1 VKLLNSL
8 VSAARGALW
17 LVRAGGLREQMR
29 QIVQVQDLHRCW
41 QSGDLRCYEQRVFS
55 QNGEDGIIKE
65 ILHRIGVKHG
75 LFVEIGVEDGR
86 ECNCARLVREAGWS
100 GVFLEA
106 MPEMWANLQE
116 NYRAFPG
123 VRCKQA
129 AVTSRNIEQLLA
141 AHDVPD
147 DFDLLSIDIDGN
159 DYWVWQAV
167 QRWQPRVVVIEYNAA
182 FPPPTRWV
190 MEENV
195 DHRWDGT
202 NYYGASLTSLVLL
215 GRQKGYT
222 LVGTDSRGINAF
234 FVRCELVS
242 PEQFLDT
249 ALYYHYAPLNHPLLP
264 NGHPHRSG
272 PFVQI

>member
-1 VKLLNSL
+1 VKLLNAL

-17 LVRAGGLREQMR
+17 LVRAGGLREQLR
-29 QIVQVQDLHRCW
+29 QIVQVQELYRTW
-41 QSGDLRCYEQRVFS
+41 QSGDLRSYEQRVFS

-65 ILHRIGVKHG
+65 ILRRIGVKHG
-75 LFVEIGVEDGR
+75 FFVEIGVEDGS
-86 ECNCARLVREAGWS
+86 ECNCARLVREESWS

-106 MPEMWANLQE
+106 MPDLWARLKE

-123 VRCKQA
+123 VRSKHA
-129 AVTSRNIEQLLA
+129 GVTSRNIEQLLA

-167 QRWQPRVVVIEYNAA
+167 ERWQPRVVVIEYNAN
-182 FPPPTRWV
+182 FPPPTKWV
-190 MEENV
+190 MEENH

-202 NYYGASLTSLVLL
+202 NYYGASLTSLVQL

-234 FVRCELVS
+234 FVRSELVS

-249 ALYYHYAPLNHPLLP
+249 ALYYHYSPFKHPLLP
-264 NGHPHRSG
+264 NAHPHRPG